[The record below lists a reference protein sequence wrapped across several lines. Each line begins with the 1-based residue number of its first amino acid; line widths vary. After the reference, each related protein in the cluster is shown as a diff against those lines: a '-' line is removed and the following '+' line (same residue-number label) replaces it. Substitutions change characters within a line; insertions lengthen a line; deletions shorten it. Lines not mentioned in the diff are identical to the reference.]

1 MRALILKE
9 IRSFFSSLIGYVV
22 VIAFLLMVGLF
33 LWVFPGPWNIMSGG
47 VATMEPFFML
57 APWVMI
63 FLVPA
68 ITMRSFSEERRS
80 GTLELLLTKPLL
92 EWQIVLAKFTGA
104 LALIAMSLLPT
115 FAFVWVVGELG
126 NPVWNIDLGGVW
138 GSYVGL
144 FMLASSMAA
153 IGLFV
158 SSMTRQPLIAFLAS
172 MLLTTVCF
180 IGFTALGNF
189 SILGSWDYLFEQIGF
204 EAHYRAL
211 SKGFI
216 DTRDIAYFIFVD
228 VLFLQ
233 LARFVLAL
241 SRGRLGREMVRLTI
255 VVATAVVV
263 LFACHIQHTSF
274 DLTAEK
280 RHTLTEG
287 SIILLDEI
295 YEKEKQIVITCY
307 LSGQYPASWKRLEIA
322 IREKLEEFAGASK
335 GHLRFQ
341 FIDIYESGD
350 RQTIGQNEERLLEL
364 GMSLTRIG
372 YESGGSM
379 TYQNIWPAALI
390 TCNDKEIPVQFF
402 SSDIPEPSDLM
413 IQGSI
418 NSIEYQIASSIYRS
432 LFSIKPQIAFIEG
445 HGELREIEV
454 GDFVMSLEEDY
465 GVTRVKLDGQ
475 LNVLGERFKGMRYRT
490 NRFDLAIIAKPD
502 SMFSDKDRL
511 ILDQFLMAGGRILWM
526 VDVLHADLDSLRG
539 RGTTM
544 TTPVELGLKDQFL
557 DYGVRLNNNLVV
569 DANCAYI
576 ELDAG
581 PRGNQR
587 NVQLFDWYF
596 EPTTIPEYSSHPTS
610 TNLDPIHFTF
620 VSSLDTVETAASIQ
634 KTILLKSSERA
645 RIYRAPVRV
654 STSIVE
660 LKPDY
665 FNTNTSPHSAFAV
678 LLEGSFESH
687 FTDKLP
693 QALVDDP
700 EFAFRAIGRP
710 SAMVIISDGD
720 ICSNE
725 TVNTSEGER
734 ILPLGYDRYARSVI
748 YDNKEFL
755 RNVVNH
761 LLNESSMI
769 SVRSRSITLRSLD
782 DDKITN
788 DKLYW
793 QYIAL
798 AIPITLVICIAFIVL
813 KFRRI
818 RYGQK

>member
-9 IRSFFSSLIGYVV
+9 IRGFFSSLIGYVV
-22 VIAFLLMVGLF
+22 IMAFLLMVGLF

-47 VATMEPFFML
+47 VATMDPFFTL

-63 FLVPA
+63 FFVPA
-68 ITMRSFSEERRS
+68 ITMRIFAEERRS
-80 GTLELLLTKPLL
+80 GTLELLLTRPLL
-92 EWQIVLAKFTGA
+92 EWQIVWAKFIGA

-115 FAFVWVVGELG
+115 LVFVWVIGELG
-126 NPVWNIDLGGVW
+126 SPVWNIDLGGVW

-172 MLLTTVCF
+172 MLLSTVCF
-180 IGFTALGNF
+180 IGFTALGSF
-189 SILGSWDYLFEQIGF
+189 SILGSWDYLFEQIGL

-211 SKGFI
+211 SKGLI
-216 DTRDIAYFIFVD
+216 DTRDIAYFIFID

-233 LARFVLAL
+233 LARFILAL
-241 SRGRLGREMVRLTI
+241 SRGRVGREMVRLII
-255 VVATAVVV
+255 VISTAVIV
-263 LFACHIQHTSF
+263 LVACLLQYTSF

-287 SIILLDEI
+287 SIQLLDEI
-295 YEKEKQIVITCY
+295 NEMDKEVLITCY
-307 LSGQYPASWKRLEIA
+307 LSGEYPASWKRLEIA

-341 FIDIYESGD
+341 FVDIYESGD
-350 RQTIGQNEERLLEL
+350 RQTIGQNEERNLEL
-364 GMSLTRIG
+364 GMSFTRIG

-379 TYQNIWPAALI
+379 TFQNVWPSALI

-402 SSDIPEPSDLM
+402 SSEILEPSDLM

-418 NSIEYQIASSIYRS
+418 NTIEYQIASSLRRS

-445 HGELREIEV
+445 HGELPEV
-454 GDFVMSLEEDY
+454 EVADFILSLEEDY
-465 GVTRVKLDGQ
+465 GVTRVKLDGK
-475 LNVLGERFKGMRYRT
+475 LNVLAERFEGMRYRT

-502 SMFSDKDRL
+502 SMFSDKDKL
-511 ILDQFLMAGGRILWM
+511 ILDQFLMGGGRILWM
-526 VDVLHADLDSLRG
+526 VDPLHADLDSLKG
-539 RGTTM
+539 TGTTM
-544 TTPVELGLKDQFL
+544 TTSIELGINEQLA
-557 DYGVRLNNNLVV
+557 DYGVQLNNNLVV
-569 DANCAYI
+569 DENCAYI

-587 NVQLFDWYF
+587 NVQLFNWFFD
-596 EPTTIPEYSSHPTS
+596 PTTIPEYSSHPII
-610 TNLDPIHFTF
+610 TNLDPIHFNF
-620 VSSLDTVETAASIQ
+620 VSSLDTVRTEGEIR
-634 KTILLKSSERA
+634 KTILLSSSERA

-660 LKPDY
+660 LKPD
-665 FNTNTSPHSAFAV
+665 FNTNTSPNSAFAI
-678 LLEGSFESH
+678 LLEGSFHSH
-687 FTDKLP
+687 FIGKLH
-693 QALVDDP
+693 QSLIDDP
-700 EFAFRAIGRP
+700 DFAFRAIGKP
-710 SAMVIISDGD
+710 SAMVVISDGD
-720 ICSNE
+720 ICRNE
-725 TVNTSEGER
+725 TINTPEGMR
-734 ILPLGYDRYARSVI
+734 IFPLGYDKYAGKVI

-761 LLNESSMI
+761 LLDESSMI
-769 SVRSRSITLRSLD
+769 SVRSRSITLRSLNG
-782 DDKITN
+782 DKIQN
-788 DKLYW
+788 EKLFW

-798 AIPITLVICIAFIVL
+798 AIPLSLVVLLAFIIL
-813 KFRRI
+813 RFRRI
-818 RYGQK
+818 KYGNK

>member
-9 IRSFFSSLIGYVV
+9 IRGFFSSLIGYVV
-22 VIAFLLMVGLF
+22 VLAFLLMVGLF
-33 LWVFPGPWNIMSGG
+33 LWVFPGPWNVMSVGI
-47 VATMEPFFML
+47 ASMDPFFTL

-68 ITMRSFSEERRS
+68 ITMRMFAEERRS
-80 GTLELLLTKPLL
+80 GTLELLLTRPLL
-92 EWQIVLAKFTGA
+92 EWQIVLAKFIGA

-115 FAFVWVVGELG
+115 FAFVWVIGELG
-126 NPVWNIDLGGVW
+126 SPVWNIDLGGVW

-172 MLLTTVCF
+172 MLLSTLCF
-180 IGFTALGNF
+180 ICFTALGNF
-189 SILGSWDYLFEQIGF
+189 SILGSWDYLFEQIGL

-241 SRGRLGREMVRLTI
+241 SRGRVGREMVRLTI
-255 VVATAVVV
+255 VIATAVVV
-263 LFACHIQHTSF
+263 LFASQIKHTSF

-287 SIILLDEI
+287 SAMLLDEI
-295 YEKEKQIVITCY
+295 IEKEKQVVITCY
-307 LSGQYPASWKRLEIA
+307 LSGEYPASWKRLEIA
-322 IREKLEEFAGASK
+322 IREKLEEFAGASN

-341 FIDIYESGD
+341 FVDIYESGD
-350 RQTIGQNEERLLEL
+350 RQTIGQNEERLQEL
-364 GMSLTRIG
+364 GMSFTRIG
-372 YESGGSM
+372 HESGGSM
-379 TYQNIWPAALI
+379 TFQNVWPAALI
-390 TCNDKEIPVQFF
+390 TCNGKEIPVQFF
-402 SSDIPEPSDLM
+402 SSEIPEPSDLM

-418 NSIEYQIASSIYRS
+418 NSIEYQISSSIRRS

-445 HGELREIEV
+445 HGELQEV
-454 GDFVMSLEEDY
+454 ELGDFILSLEEDY
-465 GVTRVKLDGQ
+465 GVTRVKLDGK
-475 LNVLGERFKGMRYRT
+475 LHILAERLKGMRYRT

-502 SMFSDKDRL
+502 SMFSKYDLL

-526 VDVLHADLDSLRG
+526 VDALRADLDSLRG
-539 RGTTM
+539 TGTTM
-544 TTPVELGLKDQFL
+544 TTTVGLGIRDQL
-557 DYGVRLNNNLVV
+557 ADYGVQINNNLVV
-569 DANCAYI
+569 DENCALI

-587 NVQLFDWYF
+587 NVQLFNWYF
-596 EPTTIPEYSSHPTS
+596 DPITIPALSSHPIV
-610 TNLDPIHFTF
+610 TNLDPIHFNF
-620 VSSLDTVETAASIQ
+620 VSSLDTLETDEDVQ
-634 KTILLKSSERA
+634 KTILLSSSERS
-645 RIYRAPVRV
+645 RVYRAPVRV

-665 FNTNTSPHSAFAV
+665 FNKNTAPNSIFAV
-678 LLEGSFESH
+678 LLEGSFNSH

-693 QALVDDP
+693 PVLIDDP
-700 EFAFRAIGRP
+700 DFAFRATGKQ
-710 SAMVIISDGD
+710 SAMVVISDGD
-720 ICSNE
+720 VCRNE
-725 TVNTSEGER
+725 IINTQEGIR
-734 ILPLGYDRYARSVI
+734 FFPLGYDKYTGKVK

-761 LLNESSMI
+761 LLDESSMI

-782 DDKITN
+782 SDKIIN
-788 DKLYW
+788 EKLYW

-798 AIPITLVICIAFIVL
+798 AIPLSLVICLALIVL
-813 KFRRI
+813 KFRKI
-818 RYGQK
+818 KYGKK